1 MVQGIPREEK
11 TQTGKSL
18 LLLNNRPAAWGSV
31 CEETAAAGIH
41 PRQPEERGKRLLSS
55 LVDGDLSGW

>member
-1 MVQGIPREEK
+1 MVQGILREEK

-31 CEETAAAGIH
+31 CEETSAAVG
-41 PRQPEERGKRLLSS
+41 RVEREI
-55 LVDGDLSGW
+55 DPI